1 MAIPSEPGWPGFSAS
16 RLRPYSVTGDGLGCT
31 VAPQISIIVLR
42 YGFWRYEA
50 ATCHTS
56 HSMSYWAQA
65 KARAL
70 PHWPAP
76 VSVVSFVT
84 PSAWL

>member
-1 MAIPSEPGWPGFSAS
+1 MPSEPGWSASSAS
-16 RLRPYSVTGDGLGCT
+16 RLRPYSVTVDGLGCT
-31 VAPQISIIVLR
+31 VAPHTSIIVLR

-56 HSMSYWAQA
+56 HSMPYWAQA
-65 KARAL
+65 NARAL
-70 PHWPAP
+70 PHCPAP
-76 VSVVSFVT
+76 VSVVSLVT